1 LPFEIWNSDVD
12 FQLVE
17 FRKYYSLEGKNKWLV
32 FTSNLNLNL
41 TLNLVLLEFLLH
53 DLHFNEIGGSGN
65 ADGDSSDDDDL
76 ISWSSH
82 SQLFWH
88 FLRPL

>member
-1 LPFEIWNSDVD
+1 MD
-12 FQLVE
+12 

-53 DLHFNEIGGSGN
+53 DLHFDEVGGSWD
-65 ADGDSSDDDDL
+65 ADGNPCDDD
-76 ISWSSH
+76 H
-82 SQLFWH
+82 LFS
-88 FLRPL
+88 F